1 MFSVRAC
8 VEYAAGPKLFV
19 EDLMMPGLAV
29 VRCAACQAVG
39 KFQGEI
45 CFSCNGSGG
54 VAVFLTDKG
63 TPYTCVACKGTGRDK
78 ELFCNS
84 CGGCG
89 CAGRLDRML
98 ERAAGLVKL
107 K

>member
-1 MFSVRAC
+1 MV
-8 VEYAAGPKLFV
+8 
-19 EDLMMPGLAV
+19 GLTV
-29 VRCAACQAVG
+29 IECAACEATG

-54 VAVFLTDKG
+54 VAVFRTSEG
-63 TPYTCVACKGTGRDK
+63 TTFNCVSCSGTGK
-78 ELFCNS
+78 VKALFCNA

-98 ERAAGLVKL
+98 ERAAGFVKL